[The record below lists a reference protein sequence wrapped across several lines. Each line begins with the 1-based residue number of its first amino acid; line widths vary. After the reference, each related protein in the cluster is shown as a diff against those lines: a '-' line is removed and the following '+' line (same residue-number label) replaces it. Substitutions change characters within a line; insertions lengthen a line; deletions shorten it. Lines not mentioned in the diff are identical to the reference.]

1 MNVHSEKIL
10 DGATKISFSR
20 LYHQKEIMKYFKGYV
35 RHSKAWYGYTLNGKI
50 EVTIGMYSDDGSRE
64 FSMRWID
71 LGGVLCAK
79 LECFEDSWATLNKF
93 KPLLKKLAEVEKKG
107 IQEDEFCQ
115 ILDSL
120 GYKDL
125 TEYEKK

>member
-1 MNVHSEKIL
+1 
-10 DGATKISFSR
+10 
-20 LYHQKEIMKYFKGYV
+20 MKYFKGYV
-35 RHSKAWYGYTLNGKI
+35 RHWKAWYGYTMQGKI
-50 EVTIGMYSDDGSRE
+50 KVTLVTTSSKGDNYGEME
-64 FSMRWID
+64 MKWID
-71 LGGVLCAK
+71 VDGKLCAR

-125 TEYEKK
+125 TEYIKK